1 MTTVAKANETKIKE
15 LNEEITSYKN
25 ELEKLSTTK
34 AYPDS
39 SRTRKATIQ
48 YFGSF

>member
-15 LNEEITSYKN
+15 LQEEITSYKN

-39 SRTRKATIQ
+39 SRTRKATT
-48 YFGSF
+48 